1 MLKKLFHIFN
11 SLLVILYLF
20 PGSII
25 GYFLYRD
32 FSQQP
37 QLTSDFLS
45 LSSNHV
51 YTFIVFTILGVLA
64 FKDLKK
70 LGVYLIITSIFL
82 EILHLYIPN
91 RSFQFSDLFGNLIG
105 VITTFTVVKTYK
117 FWRKK

>member
-45 LSSNHV
+45 FPVSWNIGNLMCLVSLYPTNLGNLSFPMMCYPGNTLFFYS
-51 YTFIVFTILGVLA
+51 FGI
-64 FKDLKK
+64 
-70 LGVYLIITSIFL
+70 L
-82 EILHLYIPN
+82 EILEI
-91 RSFQFSDLFGNLIG
+91 SFLI
-105 VITTFTVVKTYK
+105 FP
-117 FWRKK
+117 

>member
-11 SLLVILYLF
+11 SLLIILYLF

-70 LGVYLIITSIFL
+70 IGVYLIITSIFFFKSA
-82 EILHLYIPN
+82 ILSLTIRLSVSISVSPGPRIPIPP
-91 RSFQFSDLFGNLIG
+91 F
-105 VITTFTVVKTYK
+105 
-117 FWRKK
+117 